1 MPLATRGPWLTT
13 CAVLFAILAVSNLLK
28 PFQLLGPQ
36 TGFVLL
42 GERLSGAANAIAG
55 PVFGLFLAV
64 YAYAIWTLRRFAVPM
79 SHAYAAY
86 VALNLALWTV
96 RGPQPTH
103 WGFAI
108 YAAIALGVSVGAAVS
123 LTQRKHELS

>member
-1 MPLATRGPWLTT
+1 MPQPTRGPWLTL
-13 CAVLFAILAVSNLLK
+13 CAVLFGILALSNLLK
-28 PFQLLGPQ
+28 PLQLFGEQ
-36 TGFVLL
+36 TGFVLF
-42 GERLSGAANAIAG
+42 GQRLSGGANALAG
-55 PVFGLFLAV
+55 PLFGIFLAV
-64 YAYAIWTLRRFAVPM
+64 YAFAIWTMRRFAVPM

-108 YAAIALGVSVGAAVS
+108 YAAVALGVSVGAAVS
-123 LTQRKHELS
+123 LTSRKTELA